1 MGCFYAI
8 SAIVL
13 NCQLAGFQGTEDAV
27 AKYALSHIDLI
38 IQVDRHIDENNNRT
52 FSAFSFAHLELP

>member
-1 MGCFYAI
+1 
-8 SAIVL
+8 
-13 NCQLAGFQGTEDAV
+13 LATEDAV

-52 FSAFSFAHLELP
+52 FSAEIKEVKA